1 MAFDNIQ
8 QRYKIEDN
16 DFFKNHYHQ
25 VIWGLMLLLVVIM
38 IAIGVVLYQIIN
50 RPLPQFNA
58 KQPDGQ
64 TMLLIPF
71 DQPNL
76 LPNTI
81 LRWASKA
88 ATVAY
93 TFDFVRYKEQVAAA
107 RPYFTEDGWQDYLG
121 SVQEL
126 LSSIVEGQLFV
137 NGVVSGPPVISN
149 QGILPGKGE
158 AWRVQIPFLVTYQGG
173 NNIKT
178 KPFYV
183 ILSIVRVPTS
193 TNKQAIGIDQFVMV

>member
-1 MAFDNIQ
+1 MAFEHNQ
-8 QRYKIEDN
+8 QHNLDEDN
-16 DFFKNHYHQ
+16 DFYENHYHQ
-25 VIWGLMLLLVVIM
+25 VIWGLMALLVVIM
-38 IAIGVVLYQIIN
+38 IAIGIVLYQIVN

-58 KQPDGQ
+58 KQSDGK

-71 DQPNL
+71 EEPNL

-93 TFDFVRYKEQVAAA
+93 TFDFVRYRDQVAAV
-107 RPYFTEDGWQDYLG
+107 RPYFTEDGWQDYLS
-121 SVQEL
+121 SVQTL

-149 QGILPGKGE
+149 QGDLPGKGQ

-173 NNIKT
+173 NNINT